1 MHIEVSACGRQ
12 AGHQGHRRCQG
23 AYSIDD
29 HEALLLFERL
39 MVRLTSGQCLK
50 FRTDQAQDVK
60 KVEKFNAQFT
70 LALLSVTQ
78 A

>member
-1 MHIEVSACGRQ
+1 
-12 AGHQGHRRCQG
+12 
-23 AYSIDD
+23 
-29 HEALLLFERL
+29 